1 VAADTERS
9 ATYREVLAVKEYR
22 AVFGAY
28 LLSQIGDMLTKVA
41 IAILVFDQTGSP
53 LLSAVAFAIG
63 YLPWIAG
70 GPLLS
75 AVADR
80 LPWRRTMVLCDL
92 GRMVL
97 VLTLA
102 LPGLP
107 LPVLLTIM
115 FTSALLA
122 PPFES
127 ARAAMLPDILT
138 GDRYVLGLAMNN
150 MAGQISQVVGFVFGG
165 ALVHL
170 IQPRGALLI
179 DALTFLGSAALL
191 RLGVIARPAPLAP
204 EKRKSLVRETM
215 LGLRLV
221 FGSRKLRV
229 YTLMVWAS
237 AAFAFAPEG
246 LAAPFAESLGGG
258 PTTVGLLLAAN
269 PVGTVIGGIVVGRFL
284 APSRRI
290 RAVRPLAFLSAAAL
304 VPLALELPL
313 WLILVLYAVSGFGM
327 AFLLPLNGIF
337 VRALPISFRG
347 RAFGVVQSGL
357 QLSQGLAVITAGW
370 VASTIQTRFVIGFSG
385 MIGVVVVC
393 LLALAW
399 PSEREVETVVP
410 EPV

>member
-9 ATYREVLAVKEYR
+9 ATYREVLAVTEYR

-53 LLSAVAFAIG
+53 LLSAAAFAIG

-75 AVADR
+75 TIADR
-80 LPWRRTMVLCDL
+80 LPWRRTMVLCDI

-97 VLTLA
+97 VALLA
-102 LPGLP
+102 VPTVP
-107 LPVLLTIM
+107 LPVLLGLL
-115 FTSALLA
+115 FVSALLA

-150 MAGQISQVVGFVFGG
+150 MAGQLSQVVGFIFGG

-170 IQPRGALLI
+170 ISPRGALLI
-179 DALTFLGSAALL
+179 DACTFLGSALLL
-191 RLGVIARPAPLAP
+191 RLWVIARPAPQAR
-204 EKRKSLVRETM
+204 EKRTSLVRETVA
-215 LGLRLV
+215 GLRLV

-229 YTLMVWAS
+229 YTLLVWGS

-246 LAAPFAESLGGG
+246 LAAPFAEKLGGG
-258 PTTVGLLLAAN
+258 PTAVGLLLAAN

-284 APSRRI
+284 APRRRV
-290 RAVRPLAFLSAAAL
+290 RAVRPLAILSAAAL
-304 VPLALELPL
+304 VPLAIDLPL
-313 WLILVLYAVSGFGM
+313 WPVLALYATSGFGM
-327 AFLLPLNGIF
+327 AFLLPLNGMF
-337 VRALPISFRG
+337 VRVLPIAFRA

-357 QLSQGLAVITAGW
+357 QLSQGIAVITAGW
-370 VASTIQTRFVIGFSG
+370 AASQIETRLVIGLSG

-399 PSEREVETVVP
+399 PSEQEVDAAVA

>member
-1 VAADTERS
+1 VAAHTERS

-53 LLSAVAFAIG
+53 LLSAAAFAIG

-70 GPLLS
+70 GPILS

-92 GRMVL
+92 GRMCIVAL
-97 VLTLA
+97 LA
-102 LPGLP
+102 VPGVP
-107 LPVLLTIM
+107 LPVLLTLL
-115 FTSALLA
+115 FASALLA

-150 MAGQISQVVGFVFGG
+150 MAGQLSQIMGFVFGG
-165 ALVHL
+165 ALVHF
-170 IQPRGALLI
+170 ISPRGALLI
-179 DALTFLGSAALL
+179 DALTFLGSALLL
-191 RLGVIARPAPLAP
+191 RLWVIARPAPMAP
-204 EKRKSLVRETM
+204 EKRTSLLRETA
-215 LGLRLV
+215 LGLRIV
-221 FGSRKLRV
+221 FGSHKLRV
-229 YTLMVWAS
+229 YTLLVWSS

-246 LAAPFAESLGGG
+246 LAAPFADSLGGG
-258 PTTVGLLLAAN
+258 ATTVGLLLAAN

-304 VPLALELPL
+304 VPLAGEMPL
-313 WLILVLYAVSGFGM
+313 GLILLMYAISGFGM

-337 VRALPISFRG
+337 VRVLPVSYRG

-357 QLSQGLAVITAGW
+357 QLSQGIAVITAGW
-370 VASTIQTRFVIGFSG
+370 VATMVPTRYVIGFSG
-385 MIGVVVVC
+385 LIGVLVIC
-393 LLALAW
+393 AIALAW
-399 PSEREVETVVP
+399 PSEREVEMPVP
-410 EPV
+410 EPA